1 MGGSVMQPVRRARRQ
16 PAWHMLAAEFGEST
30 LSQQGSGEFDPL
42 FVISKLGAKVNRVIV
57 AGMLERLDPR
67 ETSNGSTLWQ
77 GQLRDPSGLHF
88 FSVGDYA
95 QESMRELTIQLSSR
109 LEDGESIML
118 MMTAKARYFQND
130 EGSVYTS
137 LRPEEAAVISR
148 EVYRNWLVKA
158 SEGMLERIDFQ
169 EKSNSLEKSNEAFA
183 AGGIPNYLLEGLILA
198 NEHYGDFDSESYRL
212 NIMNALDIA
221 EGNVPSFTSNPAPSP
236 QSSLEVSNEEE
247 SKDDTTSGDG
257 VDLKQ
262 VLLDLIA
269 RLDNGEGV
277 DFDTLLSNA
286 AARGH
291 DRDSS
296 EASLDELTEDGTV
309 HEPRFGWFKI
319 TN

>member
-1 MGGSVMQPVRRARRQ
+1 LQPERRIRRQ
-16 PAWHMLAAEFGEST
+16 PAWHMLASEFTDST
-30 LSQQGSGEFDPL
+30 LSQQGSGEFDPM
-42 FVISKLGAKVNRVIV
+42 FIITKLGAKVNRVIV

-95 QESMRELTIQLSSR
+95 SESMRELTIQLSAR
-109 LEDGESIML
+109 IEDGESIMML
-118 MMTAKARYFQND
+118 MTAKARYFQNE
-130 EGSVYTS
+130 EGAVYTS
-137 LRPEEAAVISR
+137 LRPEEAAVVTR
-148 EVYRNWLVKA
+148 EVYRNWLVRA
-158 SEGMLERIDFQ
+158 SQGMLERMEMQ
-169 EKSNSLEKSNEAFA
+169 EKSSSMEKTNEALSSA
-183 AGGIPNYLLEGLILA
+183 NIPGHMIEGLLLA
-198 NEHYGDFDSESYRL
+198 NEHYGEIDVEPYRL

-221 EGNVPSFTSNPAPSP
+221 EDKVPSFTGSSNPAPQASL
-236 QSSLEVSNEEE
+236 QVEDESEDSSEDESNEVG
-247 SKDDTTSGDG
+247 T
-257 VDLKQ
+257 DLKQ

-269 RLDNGEGV
+269 RLDQGEGV

-291 DRDSS
+291 DRDAS
-296 EASLDELTEDGTV
+296 ESSLDELTEDGSV